1 MNQDPDRRTAFKAG
15 DLVLEPDTRRIRI
28 AGRVV
33 DVPRLSYRLL
43 EVLIREA
50 PRVVSADELIEKV
63 WQRRIVS
70 PETITQRVKL
80 ARQAIGDDAKDP
92 KYIGV
97 VWGQGYRFLAGVEQI
112 PTHRAPFST
121 NLLTELGRRRIL
133 PIALLYAAVAWSI
146 TQLLS
151 FLVDELPVLPAWS
164 MALVAIAF
172 AGGFPVAM
180 FFAWRLGIGPAGA
193 EPPARSPQERRI
205 GASAMLLM
213 IAATTG
219 LFYLI
224 YPAARDQPAGRPYT
238 QAEYRPDAVAVLPF
252 RLVSDDPD
260 HLYISEGVAFELR
273 AQLGR
278 VKGLEVAAETSSMA
292 FRDQNVLAQEISSRL
307 GVGRLVEASVAPQ
320 GESVSVSVRIINGVT
335 GLQTWSETYEGT
347 VRRLVDIQQQIAL
360 DVARQLVDAAD
371 PGLIVGDPITQN
383 AAAYDLMLRAR
394 HLEQQVHDE
403 QIVDP
408 EKQRQ
413 VIELYRQATE
423 ADPESAIAYS
433 RLASALLYIGDVA
446 SAQPPIIRAMT
457 LDPAI
462 SDIQYTLGHYYW
474 LTNDE
479 RAGEAYREA
488 IRLDGENA
496 DALGAYAHWLLQQ
509 ASADEAGEYFR
520 RALNLDPQSLERYR
534 DLGGY
539 YGATGKRQQ
548 ALLLAQDIQ
557 LRFDDARSYQVLARM
572 YEQTGDVDVAIA
584 WVRKAVQR
592 EPENPEFKWQLAELY
607 SRIGESDMANFYQP
621 EPGLAK
627 LYWQRRYD
635 ELIDAAEEA
644 MIAYPN
650 ELPIRYMLA
659 FAYNV
664 QGRYDEA
671 ISLLERSGLPQR
683 ATSNTRFVAAV
694 EALVT
699 LASAYQ
705 AVGRT
710 EEANEALKFLFTYV
724 QKVIDV
730 GVDEHYWP
738 WLYGACALSIAGR
751 NEEAL
756 AHLGRIVESSELVWE
771 PVLRDAPCFAPF
783 ANHPGYLAVLEDF
796 ERRREA
802 MRDRLPETLERFSDS
817 L

>member
-1 MNQDPDRRTAFKAG
+1 MDQDANRRTEFKAG
-15 DLVLEPDTRRIRI
+15 DLVLEPDTRRVRM
-28 AGRVV
+28 AGRIVN
-33 DVPRLSYRLL
+33 VPRLSYRLL
-43 EVLIREA
+43 EVLIHEA

-63 WQRRIVS
+63 WQNRVVS

-80 ARQAIGDDAKDP
+80 VRQAIGDDAKEP

-97 VWGQGYRFLAGVEQI
+97 VWGQGYRFLAEVERI
-112 PTHRAPFST
+112 PAAKASASRRSNALAVLLTVAAITGLLYLVYPRAP
-121 NLLTELGRRRIL
+121 
-133 PIALLYAAVAWSI
+133 
-146 TQLLS
+146 
-151 FLVDELPVLPAWS
+151 
-164 MALVAIAF
+164 
-172 AGGFPVAM
+172 
-180 FFAWRLGIGPAGA
+180 
-193 EPPARSPQERRI
+193 
-205 GASAMLLM
+205 
-213 IAATTG
+213 
-219 LFYLI
+219 
-224 YPAARDQPAGRPYT
+224 DQPAGLPYT

-252 RLVSDDPD
+252 RLVGDNPDD
-260 HLYISEGVAFELR
+260 LYISEGVAYELR

-307 GVGRLVEASVAPQ
+307 GVGRLIEASIAPQ
-320 GESVSVSVRIINGVT
+320 GDSVSVSVRIIDGVT
-335 GLQTWSETYEGT
+335 GLQTWSETYEGALQ
-347 VRRLVDIQQQIAL
+347 RLLNIQQEIAL
-360 DVARQLVDAAD
+360 DVAHQLVDTAD
-371 PGLIVGDPITQN
+371 PGLIIGDPITQN

-394 HLEQQVHDE
+394 HLEQQVRDE

-413 VIELYRQATE
+413 VIELYREATE
-423 ADPESAIAYS
+423 ADPDSAIAYS
-433 RLASALLYIGDVA
+433 RLASALLYTGDVS
-446 SAQPPIIRAMT
+446 SARAPIIRAMT
-457 LDPAI
+457 LDPDI

-488 IRLDGENA
+488 IRLDGQNA

-509 ASADEAGEYFR
+509 ASADRAGEYFR
-520 RALNLDPQSLERYR
+520 RALSLDPESLERYR

-539 YGATGKRQQ
+539 YGATGHREQ

-557 LRFDDARSYQVLARM
+557 LRFDDVRSYQVLARM

-592 EPENPEFKWQLAELY
+592 EPDNPEFKWQLAELY
-607 SRIGESDMANFYQP
+607 SRIGESDRANFYQP

-635 ELIDAAEEA
+635 ELIDAAEVA
-644 MIAYPN
+644 MIDYPS

-664 QGRYDEA
+664 QGRYDDA
-671 ISLLERSGLPQR
+671 ISLLERSGLPHR
-683 ATSNTRFVAAV
+683 ATSSSRFVAAV

-699 LASAYQ
+699 LATAYQ

-710 EEANEALKFLFTYV
+710 EEANDALQFILDYV
-724 QKVIDV
+724 EKTIES
-730 GVDEHYWP
+730 GVDKQYWP
-738 WLYGACALSIAGR
+738 YLYGACALSIAGR
-751 NEEAL
+751 DEEAL
-756 AHLGRIVESSELVWE
+756 AYIRSVVETSELVWE

-783 ANHPGYLAVLEDF
+783 ANHPDYLAVLEDF
-796 ERRREA
+796 EQRRRA
-802 MRDRLPETLERFSDS
+802 LRDRLPETLERFSDS

>member
-1 MNQDPDRRTAFKAG
+1 MDQERNRRTVFKAG

-28 AGRVV
+28 AGSVV

-43 EVLIREA
+43 EVLISEA
-50 PRVVSADELIEKV
+50 PSVVSADELIEKV
-63 WQRRIVS
+63 WQNRVVS

-80 ARQAIGDDAKDP
+80 ARQAIGDDAKEP

-97 VWGQGYRFLAGVEQI
+97 VWGQGYRFLTNVEQI
-112 PTHRAPFST
+112 PAYESSSST
-121 NLLTELGRRRIL
+121 NLLTELGWRRI
-133 PIALLYAAVAWSI
+133 PQAALLYAALAV
-146 TQLLS
+146 
-151 FLVDELPVLPAWS
+151 
-164 MALVAIAF
+164 
-172 AGGFPVAM
+172 
-180 FFAWRLGIGPAGA
+180 
-193 EPPARSPQERRI
+193 
-205 GASAMLLM
+205 LLM
-213 IAATTG
+213 VAATMG

-224 YPAARDQPAGRPYT
+224 YPDARDQPVARPYT

-252 RLVSDDPD
+252 RLVGDNPDDQ
-260 HLYISEGVAFELR
+260 YISEGIAYELR

-278 VKGLEVAAETSSMA
+278 VKGLEIAAETSSTA

-307 GVGRLVEASVAPQ
+307 GVGRLIEASVAPQ
-320 GESVSVSVRIINGVT
+320 GDSVRVSVRIIDGMT
-335 GLQTWSETYEGT
+335 GLQTWSQTYEGA
-347 VRRLVDIQQQIAL
+347 VQRLVEIQQQVAL
-360 DVARQLVDAAD
+360 DVVRQLVDAAD
-371 PGLIVGDPITQN
+371 PGLVIGNPITQN

-394 HLEQQVHDE
+394 HLEQQVRDE

-408 EKQRQ
+408 AKQRQ

-423 ADPESAIAYS
+423 ADPNSAIAYS
-433 RLASALLYIGDVA
+433 RLASALLYIGDVG
-446 SAQPPIIRAMT
+446 SAQAPIIRAMT

-462 SDIQYTLGHYYW
+462 SDVQYTLGHYYW

-488 IRLDGENA
+488 IRLNGESA

-509 ASADEAGEYFR
+509 ADADKAGEYFR

-539 YGATGKRQQ
+539 YGATGKRQE

-557 LRFDDARSYQVLARM
+557 LRFDDVRSYQVLARI

-584 WVRKAVQR
+584 WVRKAVRR
-592 EPENPEFKWQLAELY
+592 EPGNSEFKWQLAELY
-607 SRIGESDMANFYQP
+607 SRIGESDMANFFQP

-627 LYWQRRYD
+627 LFWQRRYD

-644 MIAYPN
+644 MIDYPR

-664 QGRYDEA
+664 HGRYADA
-671 ISLLERSGLPQR
+671 ISLLERSGLPHR
-683 ATSNTRFVAAV
+683 ATSSSRFVAAV

-699 LASAYQ
+699 LTIAYQ

-710 EEANEALKFLFTYV
+710 EEANDALQFIFDYV
-724 QKVIDV
+724 EKTIES
-730 GVDEHYWP
+730 GVDKQYWP
-738 WLYGACALSIAGR
+738 YLYGACALSIADR

-756 AHLGRIVESSELVWE
+756 AYIRSIVESSELVWE

-783 ANHPGYLAVLEDF
+783 ANHPDYLAVLEDF
-796 ERRREA
+796 EQRRRA
-802 MRDRLPETLERFSDS
+802 LRDRLPRTLERFSES
-817 L
+817 EGAR